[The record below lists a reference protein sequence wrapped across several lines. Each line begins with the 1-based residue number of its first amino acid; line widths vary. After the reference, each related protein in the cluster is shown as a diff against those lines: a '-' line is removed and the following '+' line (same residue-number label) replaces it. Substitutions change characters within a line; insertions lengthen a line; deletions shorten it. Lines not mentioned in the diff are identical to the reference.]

1 MPNDP
6 AARIRHYFKL
16 MTDGDIEGIIAL
28 FADDGYVVSPFL
40 GQMGARPFFEKL
52 GNASTN
58 SVLTVFDVLIGVD
71 GQTGA
76 GRFRYDWT
84 LADGSDL
91 SFEGVDH
98 YTFAADG
105 RFQSMR
111 IYYDTHPLRLEVG
124 DKYANA

>member
-1 MPNDP
+1 MPNEQ
-6 AARIRHYFKL
+6 ATQIRHYFTL

-28 FADDGYVVSPFL
+28 FADDGKIHSPFL
-40 GQMGARPFFEKL
+40 GEMDARPFFEKL

-58 SVLTVFDVLIGVD
+58 SVLTVYDVLIGEE

-76 GRFRYDWT
+76 GHFRYDWT

-91 SFEGVDH
+91 VFEGVDH
-98 YTFAADG
+98 FTFAPDG

-111 IYYDTHPLRLEVG
+111 IYYDTHPLRMAVG